1 MVARLV
7 SLRMWLLVAMVVS
20 AAAGLAGAAFLFQSV
35 ENSHSAAEDRQKAS
49 EEAHSIARQIQGG
62 ADRDDLLALQ
72 ALLQHD
78 QVTVM
83 RDGRVYF
90 QGHKHPGREIE
101 LRAKARFTGGF
112 VQVTDYSGPAGS
124 GVTLQLALITGGVLL
139 LVIAAAATTAT
150 LMTRAVRA
158 PIGRAIA
165 AAERVSHGEF
175 SARMGSSGPEEFMKL
190 GRAFDGMAAR
200 LERADRDQR
209 QFLADVAHEI
219 ATPLNSIAGFALAL
233 ADGAAREPEQREEA
247 KALIESQTERL
258 SNLLQDLRQLTRLD
272 LAEGIR
278 PGPVALA
285 PFARSLIS
293 GFRRDAS
300 AAGLELTFSAPD
312 EQAFAD
318 PRLLEMIA
326 SNLLSNAIRY
336 TPAGGRVEVRLQ
348 RQRDKLLLSVRD
360 TGVGIAPADQRRVFE
375 RLYRV
380 DSTRDRAT
388 GGTGLG
394 LAIAARAAR
403 NLGGYIELEST
414 PGEGSEFRLIVPA
427 QLEAPPGAAPAPDE
441 SAGPGASGVRNGERP
456 ADRSAAP
463 TG

>member
-1 MVARLV
+1 MIARLV

-20 AAAGLAGAAFLFQSV
+20 AAAGLAGAAVLFGQVQHSQESV
-35 ENSHSAAEDRQKAS
+35 SDRAQALQRAHVIAAEVQKPGAVDRLRTMQAVLVS
-49 EEAHSIARQIQGG
+49 DQVIVERGGRTIFQGRSLAGREFELQVRVPFPGG
-62 ADRDDLLALQ
+62 A
-72 ALLQHD
+72 
-78 QVTVM
+78 VT
-83 RDGRVYF
+83 
-90 QGHKHPGREIE
+90 
-101 LRAKARFTGGF
+101 LR
-112 VQVTDYSGPAGS
+112 DYSKPGAS
-124 GVTLQLALITGGVLL
+124 STLQFALITGGVLL
-139 LVIAAAATTAT
+139 LVIAAAVTTAT

-175 SARMGSSGPEEFMKL
+175 SARMGGSGPEEFMKL

-233 ADGAAREPEQREEA
+233 ADGVAQEPEQREEA

-258 SNLLQDLRQLTRLD
+258 SDLLQDLRRLTRLD

-285 PFARSLIS
+285 PFARSLVS
-293 GFRRDAS
+293 GFRHEATD
-300 AAGLELTFSAPD
+300 AGLGLTLSVRD
-312 EQAFAD
+312 EQAFTD
-318 PRLLEMIA
+318 QRLLEMIG
-326 SNLLSNAIRY
+326 SNLISNAIRY

-348 RQRDKLLLSVRD
+348 RQHDKLVLSVRD
-360 TGVGIAPADQRRVFE
+360 TGVGIAPEHQQRVFE

-403 NLGGYIELEST
+403 NLGGHIELDST
-414 PGEGSEFRLIVPA
+414 LGEGSEFRAIIPA
-427 QLEAPPGAAPAPDE
+427 HLEAELEEQSVAADIAELDAAAARDAEPSE
-441 SAGPGASGVRNGERP
+441 
-456 ADRSAAP
+456 DRSAAP

>member
-7 SLRMWLLVAMVVS
+7 SLRLWLLVAMVVC

-35 ENSHSAAEDRQKAS
+35 QESHTAAEDRQKAS
-49 EEAHSIARQIQGG
+49 AEAHSIAGQIQAG
-62 ADRDDLLALQ
+62 ADRDDLLSLQ
-72 ALLQHD
+72 ALLRND
-78 QVTVM
+78 QVTVV
-83 RDGRVYF
+83 RDGRVIF
-90 QGHKHPGREIE
+90 QGPAHPGRRIE
-101 LRAKARFTGGF
+101 VRARAPFTGGF
-112 VQVTDYSGPAGS
+112 VRLTDYSGPS
-124 GVTLQLALITGGVLL
+124 NGVTLQLALITGGVLL
-139 LVIAAAATTAT
+139 LVIAAAVTTAT

-165 AAERVSHGEF
+165 AADRVSHGEF

-233 ADGAAREPEQREEA
+233 ADGAAEEPEQREEA
-247 KALIESQTERL
+247 KALIESQTARL
-258 SNLLQDLRQLTRLD
+258 SNMLQDLRQLTRLD

-285 PFARSLIS
+285 PFARGLVS
-293 GFRRDAS
+293 GFRREATE
-300 AAGLELTFSAPD
+300 AGLELTFSAQD
-312 EQAFAD
+312 EQAFTDA
-318 PRLLEMIA
+318 RLLEMIG
-326 SNLLSNAIRY
+326 SNLISNAIRY

-348 RQRDKLLLSVRD
+348 RQRDNLLLSVRD
-360 TGVGIAPADQRRVFE
+360 TGVGIAPQDQRRVFE

-414 PGEGSEFRLIVPA
+414 LGKGSEFRVIVPA
-427 QLEAPPGAAPAPDE
+427 RIEPEPGAQPPTGE
-441 SAGPGASGVRNGERP
+441 SAGLDAP
-456 ADRSAAP
+456 AGGDGRRSADPSVAP
-463 TG
+463 AG